1 MDSKKQLTGKQL
13 DLIRNYLLL
22 KAVPSDLRARI
33 LEYYQYI
40 FTSSQS
46 MEDLRLLQHMPL
58 NLATQLALSV
68 NAKII
73 TKCVFFQGVSDASL
87 AALVST
93 LSPLVFVPGQLMCSE
108 GQLLRTIYFINRGKV
123 QLVKGAGGEAEM
135 VVRMLGENDN
145 LGLEDFASSADRLV
159 QLTARS
165 LSYCDVM
172 SLSTEELAAA
182 LEHDA
187 AERLKAEAARL
198 RIAAERAASGGTAPS
213 DAKKHLTTCFRKAGH
228 IAKISSAFRGKT
240 ELPSAVVANDKA
252 APPAAV
258 VKRSPDAVA
267 LPSSPAGPPPS
278 STPMSE
284 SVERAVVETAV
295 VQQIADGPS

>member
-182 LEHDA
+182 LGTKH
-187 AERLKAEAARL
+187 
-198 RIAAERAASGGTAPS
+198 AS
-213 DAKKHLTTCFRKAGH
+213 
-228 IAKISSAFRGKT
+228 
-240 ELPSAVVANDKA
+240 
-252 APPAAV
+252 PPHTFV
-258 VKRSPDAVA
+258 CRV
-267 LPSSPAGPPPS
+267 
-278 STPMSE
+278 T
-284 SVERAVVETAV
+284 
-295 VQQIADGPS
+295 